1 MIPIIGAKKTENEN
15 KTRMNVGARL
25 ISCHG
30 YSTQQATK
38 VISAPRRRLMYRGQ
52 RPARSTPPATT
63 LPQMFW
69 NIDARAKPR
78 ARKNTPH
85 RDPED
90 PLPLSIITVSRSGA
104 IDGC

>member
-1 MIPIIGAKKTENEN
+1 MMGAKKSEKEDR
-15 KTRMNVGARL
+15 TRINVGARL

-30 YSTQQATK
+30 CTTQYATK
-38 VISAPRRRLMYRGQ
+38 VMIAPQRRLMYLGE

-69 NIDARAKPR
+69 NMDARAKPR

-85 RDPED
+85 RDPDD
-90 PLPLSIITVSRSGA
+90 PLPLSIITLSRSGA
-104 IDGC
+104 INGY

>member
-1 MIPIIGAKKTENEN
+1 MIPMIGAKKTE
-15 KTRMNVGARL
+15 KDDRTRMNVVARL

-30 YSTQQATK
+30 CTIQQAAN
-38 VISAPRRRLMYRGQ
+38 VMSAPRRRLIYRGQ

-69 NIDARAKPR
+69 NMDARAKPR
-78 ARKNTPH
+78 DKKNTPH

-90 PLPLSIITVSRSGA
+90 PLPLSIITVSKSGA
-104 IDGC
+104 IIGY